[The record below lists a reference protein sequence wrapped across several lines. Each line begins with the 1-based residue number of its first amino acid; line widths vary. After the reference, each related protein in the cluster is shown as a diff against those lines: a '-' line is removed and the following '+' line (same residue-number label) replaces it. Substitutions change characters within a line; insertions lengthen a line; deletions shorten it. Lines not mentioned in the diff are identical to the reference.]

1 LSVFPQI
8 EKLKNNAIIDRV
20 FKEGRRVQSGYLA
33 MHYLKSEETGG
44 VIFINVAVSK
54 KEVCLSVNRNKIKR
68 KMRACII
75 HRQEPIKKNLH
86 SGYYIVL
93 FKEKGVESFSSILKN
108 FDKLFERLSTKK

>member
-1 LSVFPQI
+1 MFPQI
-8 EKLKNNAIIDRV
+8 EKLKNNALIDRV
-20 FKEGRRVQSGYLA
+20 FKEGRRVYSGYLA
-33 MHYLKSEETGG
+33 IHYLISEETKG

-54 KEVCLSVNRNKIKR
+54 KEVCLAVNRNKIKR
-68 KMRACII
+68 KMRACIT

-86 SGYYIVL
+86 SGYYIIL

>member
-1 LSVFPQI
+1 MSVFPQI

-44 VIFINVAVSK
+44 VIFISVAVSK
-54 KEVCLSVNRNKIKR
+54 KEVCLAVNRNKIKR

-75 HRQEPIKKNLH
+75 HRQEPIKQNLH

-108 FDKLFERLSTKK
+108 FDKLVEWLSTNK